1 MSLFK
6 LKARKAVKKDLKKI
20 PPQAAKEIVN
30 KVLPNIAENPLIGL
44 PLVGPLKGYFKFV
57 FSFGGVSY
65 RIVYQIYHQQK
76 IVFVVAIGP
85 REKFYERLIRRIG

>member
-1 MSLFK
+1 MPLFK
-6 LKARKAVKKDLKKI
+6 LEAHKAVKKDLKKI
-20 PPQAAKEIVN
+20 SPQAAREIVN
-30 KVLPNIAENPLIGL
+30 KILPKITENPLIGS

-57 FSFGGVSY
+57 YSFGGINF

-85 REKFYERLIRRIG
+85 REKFYERLTRRIS